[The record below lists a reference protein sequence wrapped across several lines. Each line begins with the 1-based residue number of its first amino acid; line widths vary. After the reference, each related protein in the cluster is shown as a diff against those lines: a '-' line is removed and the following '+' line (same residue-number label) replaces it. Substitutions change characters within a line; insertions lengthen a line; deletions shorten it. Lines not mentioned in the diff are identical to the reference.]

1 MLKGGVCGGSLI
13 RGVLKLDQ
21 EIEIRPGVQVREDD
35 NKETVTP
42 TRSKILS
49 LKSDKNNLQV
59 CRNSFVS
66 ELSLHFVEF
75 SACKTQWPKMTETC
89 S

>member
-1 MLKGGVCGGSLI
+1 MKGGVCGGSLI

-59 CRNSFVS
+59 SKNPESDNEPWVMLF
-66 ELSLHFVEF
+66 
-75 SACKTQWPKMTETC
+75 
-89 S
+89 